1 MDKITVSIIT
11 IGDELLIGQTI
22 DTNSAW
28 MAQQLNGMG
37 IWVHRRV
44 AIGDVREDILSTLAE
59 EAALSDVVLMTGGL
73 GPTADDITKPTLCE
87 YFQTRLV
94 QDRETLQRVLYMFES
109 RGLPI
114 LQRNVDQSLVPEA
127 ATVIPN
133 ERGTAPGMWFEKDG
147 KIYVSMPGVPHE
159 MKGIMENYVLP
170 RLEMHFST
178 PAVVHHTLITSGM
191 GESFVAERLV
201 DFEAKLPPHIKL
213 AYLPSYSLLKL
224 RLTAH
229 GKDKLSTA
237 TELSMYF
244 TELKERLADIVVIDQ
259 DISMGEVLGRILL
272 ARNRTVGTAESC
284 TGGLIGSWITA
295 ISGSSSY
302 YKGGAITY
310 SNEMKMKMLG
320 VKKETLAA
328 HGAVSEETVREML
341 AGALDLLE
349 VDYAMAISGI
359 MGPTGG
365 SEEKPVGTVW
375 IAVGSQEKTVT
386 IKYTLRYDRERNTQM
401 AAVYAMNELRKLILE
416 LEPEGLN

>member
-1 MDKITVSIIT
+1 MEKITVSIVT

-28 MAQQLNGMG
+28 MAQELNAMG

-44 AIGDVREDILSTLAE
+44 AIGDIREDILAVLAA

-87 YFQTRLV
+87 YFNTRLV
-94 QDRETLQRVLYMFES
+94 QDRETLQRVLHMFES

-133 ERGTAPGMWFEKDG
+133 LRGTAPGMWFEREG

-159 MKGIMENYVLP
+159 MKGIMESYVLP
-170 RLEMHFST
+170 RLEAHFRT

-224 RLTAH
+224 RLTAL

-237 TELSMYF
+237 TELSLYF
-244 TELKERLADIVVIDQ
+244 TELRERLADIAVADS
-259 DISMGEVLGRILL
+259 DISMGEVLGQLL
-272 ARNRTVGTAESC
+272 LKRNKTVGTAESC
-284 TGGLIGSWITA
+284 TGGLISSWITA
-295 ISGSSSY
+295 ISGSSAY
-302 YKGGAITY
+302 FKGSTVTY
-310 SNEMKMKMLG
+310 SNDMKMKLLG
-320 VKKETLAA
+320 VKQATLMA

-341 AGALDLLE
+341 AGALDVLE
-349 VDYAMAISGI
+349 VDYAIAISGI

-375 IAVGSQEKTVT
+375 IAVGNREKSVTV
-386 IKYTLRYDRERNTQM
+386 KYHLRYDRERNTQM